1 MLKINVKYQLK
12 NTLIRINI
20 DDTEP
25 KIYAVR
31 GPSGIGKNYCFKYDC
46 RIT

>member
-1 MLKINVKYQLK
+1 MLNQCEISIKEHFN
-12 NTLIRINI
+12 RINI

-31 GPSGIGKNYCFKYDC
+31 GPSGIGKLLF
-46 RIT
+46 

>member
-1 MLKINVKYQLK
+1 MLKINLKYQLK

-20 DDTEP
+20 NDTEP

-31 GPSGIGKNYCFKYDC
+31 GPYDC